1 MITNLRFT
9 QSDPRRIPS
18 SPRAGPAIF
27 VAMQTSSQPAG
38 PSTPEPSSFAG
49 FLSALAAPVQS
60 SRNTQWNA
68 DALAEDVATLSY
80 ESALKTHS
88 RYKPSPDPSPDAA
101 TPHTETQQQIAPASI
116 AATQA
121 QCPDPAA
128 GEPKSASI
136 TIRMSQ
142 AECAQLKQRAAQAG
156 MTISAYLRS
165 CTFEAEALRGQVKE
179 ALAQLHAAAS
189 ANEKQPAPTPD
200 RPQKVGWLPRIF
212 SSGAPTRKVQ
222 GHSFH

>member
-49 FLSALAAPVQS
+49 FLSALAAPEQS

-68 DALAEDVATLSY
+68 DA
-80 ESALKTHS
+80 
-88 RYKPSPDPSPDAA
+88 
-101 TPHTETQQQIAPASI
+101 IAPASI